1 MLVRFSAWSDQE
13 LAFPLNCVNREEE
26 METQQ
31 SSRTQWLALV
41 CFVLSI
47 FIVLIIVGTLMWEQP
62 IYAVFGDAIGT
73 VVEQIVIWS
82 GLILAVPLGIVDV
95 ILGSIGVRKRP
106 LNTRRTI
113 PLMGV
118 VVGALGILVGL
129 FWWVMMFRFA

>member
-1 MLVRFSAWSDQE
+1 
-13 LAFPLNCVNREEE
+13 